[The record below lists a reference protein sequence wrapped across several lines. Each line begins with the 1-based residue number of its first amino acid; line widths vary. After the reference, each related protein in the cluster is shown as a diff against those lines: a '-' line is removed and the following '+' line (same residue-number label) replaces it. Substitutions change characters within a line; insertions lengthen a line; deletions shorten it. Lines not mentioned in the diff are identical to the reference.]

1 MEFREVLGQL
11 RRERGMNQEQL
22 AEQIGVSRQAVS
34 KWETGEASP
43 DLPNLLALADAL
55 DVSLDILCGR
65 TERDTVFPQS
75 VAEAPEPRKK
85 RWWIGALIAAIVIGM
100 LLPILLALVNY
111 ARIETA
117 TETTLGVSIDY
128 NMLDYLCLAESLS
141 SVEFTLD
148 GGLLSCRMFC
158 TAENADALHY
168 SVQFIDYENNAL
180 AIPAEYRD
188 GVITASGGVSS
199 HELHTAFWAGLR
211 VRDDGFDEIP
221 ALLLIPLASNVT
233 LDFSTNSVTW
243 TPVLA
248 Q

>member
-55 DVSLDILCGR
+55 DVSLEVLCARAAG
-65 TERDTVFPQS
+65 DAAPPPP
-75 VAEAPEPRKK
+75 VAEAPAPKKK
-85 RWWIGALIAAIVIGM
+85 RRWIGALIAAIVIGM

-117 TETTLGVSIDY
+117 TDEDSAYIA
-128 NMLDYLCLAESLS
+128 LDTKTYLSLAESMS
-141 SVEFTLD
+141 TPEFTLMD
-148 GGLLSCRMFC
+148 GDPRLIFRLFC
-158 TAENADALHY
+158 AAEHAGDFHY
-168 SVQFIDYENNAL
+168 SFQLLDEAGNVYAGV
-180 AIPAEYRD
+180 AEYQDGMVSGSVSLLNRTAARFTACLHVRDERD
-188 GVITASGGVSS
+188 GS
-199 HELHTAFWAGLR
+199 
-211 VRDDGFDEIP
+211 
-221 ALLLIPLASNVT
+221 LLIPLASNVT